1 MAVVIKFK
9 KRNPNDFLN
18 RQIVDAFRTG
28 EAPDVDLLVANR
40 GIVSA
45 HRVILSMYSMYLR
58 RALCH
63 SNPEHKFI
71 GN

>member
-1 MAVVIKFK
+1 MAAVIKFK
-9 KRNPNDFLN
+9 NRNANDFVN
-18 RQIVDAFRTG
+18 QQIVETFRTG

-45 HRVILSMYSMYLR
+45 HRVILCMYSKYLR
-58 RALCH
+58 RALSH